1 VRSLGWKAHI
11 PGIFL
16 SPDML
21 GHPGQACVHGPLF
34 FIEFV
39 VYFFLILLFN
49 VGFLLRF
56 FLSTLIFF
64 YDFFK

>member
-11 PGIFL
+11 PEIFL

-21 GHPGQACVHGPLF
+21 GHPGQACVHGPFF

-39 VYFFLILLFN
+39 VYFFFN
-49 VGFLLRF
+49 FIIQCRVFIKVFSVNFNIFL
-56 FLSTLIFF
+56 
-64 YDFFK
+64 